1 MSISAAKCTSSR
13 HKLGYHYHSTKSSS
27 VAGCNS
33 SITLWNRERTCDVTI
48 NKVSYGLTLFKWVC
62 VFKGFG
68 CRIYKKKL
76 KKKLSKHSGKRV
88 LGELGVR
95 SSLQTL
101 LCHILTIHH
110 WITVKMGGREQMVWQ
125 GGGCVSIMYLLGSLL
140 SLAKYMSRNHSPR
153 SAWRCCVKLRWE
165 LEDGKEKK
173 RKGGPKGAA
182 GLYLAQS

>member
-1 MSISAAKCTSSR
+1 MCLKDLDIGFIKWNKNSPNT
-13 HKLGYHYHSTKSSS
+13 LGK
-27 VAGCNS
+27 
-33 SITLWNRERTCDVTI
+33 D
-48 NKVSYGLTLFKWVC
+48 
-62 VFKGFG
+62 
-68 CRIYKKKL
+68 
-76 KKKLSKHSGKRV
+76 
-88 LGELGVR
+88 LGVR

-101 LCHILTIHH
+101 LCHILTSHH

-173 RKGGPKGAA
+173 EKEGQKWQRGYVWHSRKCTCAVAGIGVVLGRQISPFVNIYCSVFAMFMTLDIQLRPKCRPHTVNN
-182 GLYLAQS
+182 